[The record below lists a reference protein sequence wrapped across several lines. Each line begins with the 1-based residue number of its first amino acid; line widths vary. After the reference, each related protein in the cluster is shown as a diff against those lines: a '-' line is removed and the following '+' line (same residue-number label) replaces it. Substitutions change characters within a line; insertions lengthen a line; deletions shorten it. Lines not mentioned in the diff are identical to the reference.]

1 VRCRLPADGDKG
13 GSFSGVGGGGKRRER
28 ERVTFLA
35 AVGGRRIYS
44 SEREGV
50 ALKQERRFAVLSL
63 TLNQNAV

>member
-1 VRCRLPADGDKG
+1 VRCRLPANGDKG
-13 GSFSGVGGGGKRRER
+13 GSFSGGGGGKRRER
-28 ERVTFLA
+28 EGVTFLA

-44 SEREGV
+44 SAREGV